1 MENNSYLKEFFKYT
15 FANILGT
22 VAISCYVLAD
32 TFFIARGTG
41 SNGLAALN
49 ISIPVF
55 NVINGTGMMLGI
67 GSGAKYSVN
76 SGSANQNE
84 KNRIFTNA
92 LYLGAIFS
100 AAYMLIGIFLSGW
113 LAEVLGAQGEVYDM
127 ANIYIKVIMIFA
139 PAFIFNNI
147 FVAFVR
153 NDMSPRLAMVGMITG
168 SLSNIVLD
176 YIFIFPFKMG
186 ILGAVLATAVAP
198 VISMLIMSAHKIKGK
213 NNFHLTKMMP
223 DLKLSEKCCA
233 LGFPSLVTELSSGIV
248 ILVFNIII
256 LRISGNIGVA
266 AYGIVSNISI
276 VVIAVFTGIAQGMQP
291 LVSMAHGRKDFAAEL
306 KLFKYAICCAVLL
319 FVVIYPVVYF
329 FADPIALAFNS
340 EGSEQLQSIA
350 VTGLKIYFTGMLFA
364 GINIVTSMFFTSA
377 ERALPAHI
385 ITLMRGL
392 FVIIPAAFL
401 LSSLLELTGVWLS
414 FTATETIVF
423 IVSVSAIVI
432 FRAKHKKRLE
442 RKNKDY

>member
-1 MENNSYLKEFFKYT
+1 MEKNSYLKDFFKYT

-41 SNGLAALN
+41 ANGLAALN

-55 NVINGTGMMLGI
+55 SVINGTGLMLGI

-76 SGSANQNE
+76 IGSANEKE
-84 KNRIFTNA
+84 KNKIFTNA
-92 LYLGAIFS
+92 LFMGAVFS
-100 AAYMLIGIFLSGW
+100 VIYILIGVFFSGS
-113 LAEVLGAQGEVYDM
+113 LAQVLGAEGAVYDM

-168 SLSNIVLD
+168 SLSNIVMD
-176 YIFIFPFKMG
+176 YIFIFPLNMG
-186 ILGAVLATAVAP
+186 ILGAVLATGVAP
-198 VISMLIMSAHKIKGK
+198 VISMVILSIHKIKGRNK
-213 NNFHLTKMMP
+213 FHLTKMMP
-223 DLKLSEKCCA
+223 DFRLSAKCCA

-276 VVIAVFTGIAQGMQP
+276 VVIAIFTGVAQGMQP
-291 LVSMAHGRKDFAAEL
+291 LVSMAHGRKDFTAEL
-306 KLFKYAICCAVLL
+306 KFFKYACVCAVLL
-319 FVVIYPVVYF
+319 TVIIYPAVYF

-350 VTGLKIYFTGMLFA
+350 VSGLEIYFTGMFFA
-364 GINIVTSMFFTSA
+364 GVNIVTSMFFTSA

-385 ITLMRGL
+385 ISLMRGL

-401 LSSLLELTGVWLS
+401 FSYLLGLTGVWLS
-414 FTATETIVF
+414 FTATEGIVF
-423 IVSVSAIVI
+423 IISVLEIMI
-432 FRAKHKKRLE
+432 FRANHKKRLNP
-442 RKNKDY
+442 KNKDY